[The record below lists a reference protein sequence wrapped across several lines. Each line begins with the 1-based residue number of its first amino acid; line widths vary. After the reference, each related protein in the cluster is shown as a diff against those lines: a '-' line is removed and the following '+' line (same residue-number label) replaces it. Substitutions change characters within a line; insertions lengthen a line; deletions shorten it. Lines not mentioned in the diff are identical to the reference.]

1 MKFDSIFRN
10 LQTIDFGDHY
20 YHKKE
25 RECKEFVDNVLIEF
39 RYDDFFPDKL
49 TTVRIE
55 QRF

>member
-1 MKFDSIFRN
+1 MKFDSILRN

-20 YHKKE
+20 YHEKE

-49 TTVRIE
+49 NYR
-55 QRF
+55 